1 MSNRVCLIG
10 HRRINTIE
18 VAPLLESAIKEE
30 LDNGCRFFT
39 MGTHGDFDKLALSI
53 CRKLK
58 QQYPD
63 MIIEVVLTSL
73 NKLNQKI
80 DGEIYHQY
88 EDVQTIM
95 YDIENF
101 HFKQQITESN
111 KQMINDSDILICYVS
126 TNYTNSGAKTV
137 YNYAKR
143 KGLEIINIYNDNN
156 NSTNSITK

>member
-18 VAPLLESAIKEE
+18 VSPLLESAIKEE

-111 KQMINDSDILICYVS
+111 KQMIKSCDTMICYVNLKN
-126 TNYTNSGAKTV
+126 TYSGAKYA
-137 YNYAKR
+137 YNYAK
-143 KGLEIINIYNDNN
+143 KSKLEIINLY
-156 NSTNSITK
+156 K

>member
-18 VAPLLESAIKEE
+18 VAPLLENAIQKE
-30 LDNGCRFFT
+30 LDSGCRFFT

-111 KQMINDSDILICYVS
+111 KQMIKSCDALICYVNLKN
-126 TNYTNSGAKTV
+126 TYSGAKYA
-137 YNYAKR
+137 YNYAKK
-143 KGLEIINIYNDNN
+143 KGLKIINLL
-156 NSTNSITK
+156 